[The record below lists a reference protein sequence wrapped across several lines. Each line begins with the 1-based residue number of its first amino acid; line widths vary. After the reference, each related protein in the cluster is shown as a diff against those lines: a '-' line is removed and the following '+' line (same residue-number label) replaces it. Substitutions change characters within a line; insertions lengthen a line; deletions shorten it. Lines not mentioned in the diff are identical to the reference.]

1 MTGTHFDGRLRRRF
15 DPDTVST
22 PLSMARGRRDPRR
35 ADRPQGDIPG
45 DASAFT
51 GSRRRHEHGPLRENG
66 RRGDRGDDRG
76 RGGESRKRAEGRGR
90 GRAQRGDVRAAILLL
105 LADQPMH
112 GYQLMHAITERT
124 NGAWRPSPGAIYP
137 TIAALEDEQ
146 LVSVAANGGRKLV
159 SLNDNGRQYLQGNA
173 DTIADPF
180 TAITEHGGGR
190 NDLRSSVDQL
200 HIAARAVGDTGTQ
213 AQVASAQGILEQARR
228 SLYLILATPTE
239 TQDEGNA

>member
-1 MTGTHFDGRLRRRF
+1 MTHTYFDRRLRRRF
-15 DPDTVST
+15 DPDTLSA
-22 PLSMARGRRDPRR
+22 PLPAARGRRDPRR
-35 ADRPQGDIPG
+35 ADRPQDDVPG
-45 DASAFT
+45 DAGTFT
-51 GSRRRHEHGPLRENG
+51 GPRRRHERSPLREDGSRRRG
-66 RRGDRGDDRG
+66 GDRD
-76 RGGESRKRAEGRGR
+76 RGGEGRKRPEGRGR

-159 SLNDNGRQYLQGNA
+159 SLTDNGRQYLQGNA

-239 TQDEGNA
+239 TEDEANA